1 MFLPFLQCSRFA
13 LHCRISKLP
22 RSKNLIKKLAL
33 LSSSALLLTGCS
45 SLSLPDQA
53 DAPACEAMST
63 VLTTKLE
70 TLPSGGFDAVAL
82 SSSITNDVLS
92 VAPEGFQANI
102 QRVTDALA
110 TDPISATEVAA
121 AASEIAIRCA
131 LVGVNLEFP
140 NPQDL
145 LGG

>member
-1 MFLPFLQCSRFA
+1 MLLRNLA
-13 LHCRISKLP
+13 IIS
-22 RSKNLIKKLAL
+22 AGT
-33 LSSSALLLTGCS
+33 LLLTGCS
-45 SLSLPDQA
+45 SLSLPDEA
-53 DAPACEAMST
+53 DAPACEAMSA
-63 VLTTKLE
+63 VLSSKLE
-70 TLPSGGFDAVAL
+70 TLPSGGFDAIAL
-82 SSSITNDVLS
+82 SNSISIDVLS

-102 QRVTDALA
+102 QKVADALA

-140 NPQDL
+140 NPQEF

>member
-1 MFLPFLQCSRFA
+1 MLLR
-13 LHCRISKLP
+13 
-22 RSKNLIKKLAL
+22 KLAII
-33 LSSSALLLTGCS
+33 SAGTLLLTGCS

-53 DAPACEAMST
+53 DAPACEALNT
-63 VLTTKLE
+63 VLSAKLD

-82 SSSITNDVLS
+82 SGSITSGVLS
-92 VAPEGFQANI
+92 VAPEGFQPNI
-102 QRVTDALA
+102 QRVSDALLA
-110 TDPISATEVAA
+110 DPISATEVAA

-145 LGG
+145 LVG

>member
-1 MFLPFLQCSRFA
+1 MLLR
-13 LHCRISKLP
+13 
-22 RSKNLIKKLAL
+22 NLAIM
-33 LSSSALLLTGCS
+33 SAGTLLLTGCS
-45 SLSLPDQA
+45 SLSLPDEA
-53 DAPACEAMST
+53 DAPACEAMSI
-63 VLTTKLE
+63 VLTTKLG

-82 SSSITNDVLS
+82 SNSITTDVLS

-140 NPQDL
+140 NPADL

>member
-1 MFLPFLQCSRFA
+1 MLLR
-13 LHCRISKLP
+13 
-22 RSKNLIKKLAL
+22 KLAVI
-33 LSSSALLLTGCS
+33 SAGTILLTGCS
-45 SLSLPDQA
+45 SLSLPDEA
-53 DAPACEAMST
+53 DAPACEAMSA
-63 VLTTKLE
+63 VLTSKLE
-70 TLPSGGFDAVAL
+70 TLPNGGFDAVAL
-82 SSSITNDVLS
+82 SNSITSDVLS

-102 QRVTDALA
+102 QKVADALV

>member
-1 MFLPFLQCSRFA
+1 MLLR
-13 LHCRISKLP
+13 
-22 RSKNLIKKLAL
+22 KLAVI
-33 LSSSALLLTGCS
+33 STGTLLLTGCS

-63 VLTTKLE
+63 VLSSKLE

-82 SSSITNDVLS
+82 SGSITSEALAI
-92 VAPEGFQANI
+92 APEGFQPNI
-102 QRVTDALA
+102 QRVSDALLA
-110 TDPISATEVAA
+110 DPISATEIAT

-131 LVGVNLEFP
+131 LVGVNIEFP

>member
-1 MFLPFLQCSRFA
+1 VLLRNLA
-13 LHCRISKLP
+13 IIS
-22 RSKNLIKKLAL
+22 AGT
-33 LSSSALLLTGCS
+33 LLLTGCS
-45 SLSLPDQA
+45 NLSLPDQA
-53 DAPACEAMST
+53 DAPACEALST

-70 TLPSGGFDAVAL
+70 TLPSGGFDATAL
-82 SSSITNDVLS
+82 SSAIVNDVLS
-92 VAPEGFQANI
+92 IAPEGLQANI
-102 QRVTDALA
+102 QSVTDALA

>member
-1 MFLPFLQCSRFA
+1 MLLRNLA
-13 LHCRISKLP
+13 VIS
-22 RSKNLIKKLAL
+22 AGT
-33 LSSSALLLTGCS
+33 LLLTGCS
-45 SLSLPDQA
+45 SLSLPDEA

-70 TLPSGGFDAVAL
+70 TLPSGGFDATTL
-82 SSSITNDVLS
+82 SNAITSDVLS
-92 VAPEGFQANI
+92 VAPEGFKENI
-102 QRVTDALA
+102 RKVTDALA
-110 TDPISATEVAA
+110 ADPISATEVAA

>member
-1 MFLPFLQCSRFA
+1 MLLR
-13 LHCRISKLP
+13 
-22 RSKNLIKKLAL
+22 KLAVI
-33 LSSSALLLTGCS
+33 STGTLLLTGCS

-63 VLTTKLE
+63 VLSSKLE

-82 SSSITNDVLS
+82 SGSITADVFSL
-92 VAPEGFQANI
+92 APEGFQPLI
-102 QRVTDALA
+102 QRVSDALLV
-110 TDPISATEVAA
+110 DPISATEVAG

-131 LVGVNLEFP
+131 LVGVNIEFP

>member
-1 MFLPFLQCSRFA
+1 MLLR
-13 LHCRISKLP
+13 
-22 RSKNLIKKLAL
+22 KLAVI
-33 LSSSALLLTGCS
+33 SAGTILLTGCS
-45 SLSLPDQA
+45 SLSLPDEA

-63 VLTTKLE
+63 VLASKLE

-82 SSSITNDVLS
+82 SNSITSDVLS

-102 QRVTDALA
+102 QKVADALA

-140 NPQDL
+140 NPQEF

>member
-1 MFLPFLQCSRFA
+1 MLLRNIA
-13 LHCRISKLP
+13 IIS
-22 RSKNLIKKLAL
+22 AGT
-33 LSSSALLLTGCS
+33 LLLTGCS
-45 SLSLPDQA
+45 SLSLPDEA

-63 VLTTKLE
+63 VLTSKLE

-82 SSSITNDVLS
+82 SNSITSDVLS

-102 QRVTDALA
+102 QRVADALA
-110 TDPISATEVAA
+110 TDPISATDVAA

-140 NPQDL
+140 NPQEF

>member
-1 MFLPFLQCSRFA
+1 MLLR
-13 LHCRISKLP
+13 
-22 RSKNLIKKLAL
+22 NLAVI
-33 LSSSALLLTGCS
+33 SSATLLLTGCS

-70 TLPSGGFDAVAL
+70 TLPTGGFDAVAL
-82 SSSITNDVLS
+82 SNAITNDVLS

-102 QRVTDALA
+102 QRVADALA
-110 TDPISATEVAA
+110 TEPISATEVAA

-140 NPQDL
+140 NSQDL

>member
-1 MFLPFLQCSRFA
+1 MLLRNLA
-13 LHCRISKLP
+13 IIS
-22 RSKNLIKKLAL
+22 AGT
-33 LSSSALLLTGCS
+33 LLLTGCS

-53 DAPACEAMST
+53 DAPACEALST
-63 VLTTKLE
+63 VLATKLE

-82 SSSITNDVLS
+82 SNSISSDVLS

>member
-1 MFLPFLQCSRFA
+1 MLLR
-13 LHCRISKLP
+13 
-22 RSKNLIKKLAL
+22 KLAVI
-33 LSSSALLLTGCS
+33 SAGTILLTGCS

-63 VLTTKLE
+63 VLASKLE

-82 SSSITNDVLS
+82 SNSITSDVLS
-92 VAPEGFQANI
+92 VAPEAFQANI
-102 QRVTDALA
+102 QRVADALA
-110 TDPISATEVAA
+110 TDPISATDVAA

-140 NPQDL
+140 NPQEF

>member
-1 MFLPFLQCSRFA
+1 MLLR
-13 LHCRISKLP
+13 
-22 RSKNLIKKLAL
+22 KLAVV
-33 LSSSALLLTGCS
+33 SAGTILLTGCS
-45 SLSLPDQA
+45 SLSLPDEA

-63 VLTTKLE
+63 VLASKLE

-82 SSSITNDVLS
+82 SNSITSDVLS
-92 VAPEGFQANI
+92 VAPEAFQANI
-102 QRVTDALA
+102 QRVADALA
-110 TDPISATEVAA
+110 TDPISATDVAA

-140 NPQDL
+140 NPQEF

>member
-1 MFLPFLQCSRFA
+1 MLLRNLA
-13 LHCRISKLP
+13 IIS
-22 RSKNLIKKLAL
+22 AGT
-33 LSSSALLLTGCS
+33 LLLTGCS

-53 DAPACEAMST
+53 DAPACEALRT
-63 VLTTKLE
+63 VLSTKLE

-92 VAPEGFQANI
+92 VAPEEFQANI

-140 NPQDL
+140 NPQEL

>member
-1 MFLPFLQCSRFA
+1 MLLR
-13 LHCRISKLP
+13 
-22 RSKNLIKKLAL
+22 NLAIM
-33 LSSSALLLTGCS
+33 SAGTLLLTGCS
-45 SLSLPDQA
+45 SLSLPDEA
-53 DAPACEAMST
+53 DAAACEAIST

-70 TLPSGGFDAVAL
+70 TLPSGGFDALAL
-82 SSSITNDVLS
+82 SNSITTDVLS
-92 VAPEGFQANI
+92 VAPESFQANI

-140 NPQDL
+140 NPQEF
-145 LGG
+145 LGN

>member
-1 MFLPFLQCSRFA
+1 MLLR
-13 LHCRISKLP
+13 
-22 RSKNLIKKLAL
+22 KLAVI
-33 LSSSALLLTGCS
+33 SAGTILLTGCS
-45 SLSLPDQA
+45 SLSLPDEA

-63 VLTTKLE
+63 VLASKLE

-82 SSSITNDVLS
+82 SNSITSEVLS
-92 VAPEGFQANI
+92 VAPEAFQANI
-102 QRVTDALA
+102 QRVADALA
-110 TDPISATEVAA
+110 TDPISATDVAA

-140 NPQDL
+140 NPQEF

>member
-1 MFLPFLQCSRFA
+1 MLLRNLA
-13 LHCRISKLP
+13 IIS
-22 RSKNLIKKLAL
+22 AGT
-33 LSSSALLLTGCS
+33 LLLTGCS

-63 VLTTKLE
+63 VLATKLE

-110 TDPISATEVAA
+110 TDPINATEVAA

-131 LVGVNLEFP
+131 LVGVNLDFP
-140 NPQDL
+140 NSQEL

>member
-1 MFLPFLQCSRFA
+1 MLLR
-13 LHCRISKLP
+13 
-22 RSKNLIKKLAL
+22 KLAVI
-33 LSSSALLLTGCS
+33 SAGTILLTGCS

-53 DAPACEAMST
+53 DAPACEAMSA
-63 VLTTKLE
+63 VLTSKLE

-82 SSSITNDVLS
+82 SNSISSDVLS

-110 TDPISATEVAA
+110 TDPINATEVAA
-121 AASEIAIRCA
+121 AASEVAIRCA

>member
-1 MFLPFLQCSRFA
+1 MLLR
-13 LHCRISKLP
+13 
-22 RSKNLIKKLAL
+22 KLAVM
-33 LSSSALLLTGCS
+33 ATGTLLLTGCS

-63 VLTTKLE
+63 VLSSKLE

-82 SSSITNDVLS
+82 SGSITTDVFS
-92 VAPEGFQANI
+92 VAPEGFQPLI
-102 QRVTDALA
+102 QRVSDALLV
-110 TDPISATEVAA
+110 DPISATEVAG

-131 LVGVNLEFP
+131 LVGVNIEFP

>member
-1 MFLPFLQCSRFA
+1 MLLR
-13 LHCRISKLP
+13 
-22 RSKNLIKKLAL
+22 KLAVI
-33 LSSSALLLTGCS
+33 SAGTILLTGCS
-45 SLSLPDQA
+45 SISLPDEA
-53 DAPACEAMST
+53 DAPACEAMSA
-63 VLTTKLE
+63 VLTSKLE
-70 TLPSGGFDAVAL
+70 TLPNGGFDAVAL
-82 SSSITNDVLS
+82 SNSITSDVLS
-92 VAPEGFQANI
+92 VAPEGFQDNI
-102 QRVTDALA
+102 QKVADALV

>member
-1 MFLPFLQCSRFA
+1 
-13 LHCRISKLP
+13 
-22 RSKNLIKKLAL
+22 
-33 LSSSALLLTGCS
+33 
-45 SLSLPDQA
+45 LPDES
-53 DAPACEAMST
+53 DATACEALST

-70 TLPSGGFDAVAL
+70 TLPSGGFDATAL
-82 SSSITNDVLS
+82 SSAIANDVLS

-102 QRVTDALA
+102 QRVADALA

-140 NPQDL
+140 NPQEL